1 MNAPKGW
8 EETERAMCELE
19 KMAFAK
25 IMADVSMPDDS
36 GPDYD
41 SWLFHKAWQAAEVH
55 EPQGLRR
62 EVQELLPLLL
72 NGIMPNKEALHYL
85 RDLAY
90 APPSQDDEPSYWLI
104 KDHEKDQP
112 FLVDNK
118 DSLTDHLK
126 VGYRIVAELYTRP
139 SSDELRKAAQE
150 DDAARFDRLREAV
163 EEVWETY
170 DKTDPIQIQGPF
182 FHALATVRQ
191 SLKR

>member
-1 MNAPKGW
+1 MGWEKWWHSTYDFDGKEGWIKGPRSSCATNGNRDLTTHKGTEMNAPKGW

-139 SSDELRKAAQE
+139 SSEIGRAH
-150 DDAARFDRLREAV
+150 V
-163 EEVWETY
+163 
-170 DKTDPIQIQGPF
+170 
-182 FHALATVRQ
+182 
-191 SLKR
+191 